1 MDPYCKILIAESE
14 QSFKT
19 ETLDG
24 GGKTPVWD
32 ETFTF
37 EVKSLTDDLTVVVQE
52 ADPVNDDEVGQ
63 IKIKLTELCADASI
77 DDWFTITY
85 EGESAGQ
92 VHLKSTWTPSEPLTN
107 TEEVKTREAYC
118 DFLGKLP
125 ASREVQLICDDAIL
139 KTWTRDENDPAKVT
153 LTYSAPTA
161 ED

>member
-1 MDPYCKILIAESE
+1 MTVVEAKLTRDTETFSKMDPYCKILIAESE

-37 EVKSLTDDLTVVVQE
+37 EVKSLTDDLTLVVQE

-92 VHLKSTWTPSEPLTN
+92 VHLKSTWSPS
-107 TEEVKTREAYC
+107 
-118 DFLGKLP
+118 
-125 ASREVQLICDDAIL
+125 
-139 KTWTRDENDPAKVT
+139 
-153 LTYSAPTA
+153 
-161 ED
+161 